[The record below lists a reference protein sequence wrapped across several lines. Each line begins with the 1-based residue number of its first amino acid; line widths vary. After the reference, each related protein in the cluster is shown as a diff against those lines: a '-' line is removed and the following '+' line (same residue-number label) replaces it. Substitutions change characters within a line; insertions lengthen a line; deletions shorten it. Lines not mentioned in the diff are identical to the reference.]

1 MLTSSDESELELELE
16 LVVVLELEFGLVL
29 EELELELEDD
39 DVELEPDSA
48 CIVTSITSC
57 ASGLSDLL
65 FCGSENQNACGS
77 GEKN

>member
-39 DVELEPDSA
+39 DELEPDSA